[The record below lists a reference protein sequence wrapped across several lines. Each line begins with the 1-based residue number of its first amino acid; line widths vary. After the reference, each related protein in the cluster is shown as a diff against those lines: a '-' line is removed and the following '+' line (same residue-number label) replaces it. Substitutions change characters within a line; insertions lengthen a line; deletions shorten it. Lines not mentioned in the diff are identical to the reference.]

1 MAFPEWYS
9 VLYHFSLAVRYPS
22 AKGIRMPK
30 TKLAQGIYKRG
41 NTFWYRIQENGK
53 RRAISLGT
61 DDVSTAITR
70 ASLAKAH
77 APIPAPKEGHQ
88 TETFDDTVTKYL
100 AGKEATEKHTRNTSK
115 WARLALKQFSS
126 FIKNKQAKSVTTEDV
141 EGFYAMLRKRFLKNG
156 KALSENSARSYIR
169 AVRAVMAWSVEKRM
183 RFDNPCKDFKLNKP
197 SAPARTRFASKAER
211 DAFISAAGDDDT
223 MKFILFCSFHA
234 GMRFNEIVQA
244 RADWFHLDKG
254 FISIHK
260 TDTFTPKNKKNR
272 TVPISKTFREFLATF
287 TMPDSTF
294 IVEPERLDN
303 TGKYRYN
310 FSGRWQE
317 TRKLAQAKL
326 SEESQNVVDL
336 SWLCPHV
343 ARHTFASI
351 LAQSGVS
358 IYKVAL
364 WLGDTVQVTTMH
376 YAHLAPSDNA
386 IDFLV

>member
-1 MAFPEWYS
+1 MANP
-9 VLYHFSLAVRYPS
+9 
-22 AKGIRMPK
+22 
-30 TKLAQGIYKRG
+30 KLAQGIYKRG

-53 RRAISLGT
+53 RRAISLAT
-61 DDVSTAITR
+61 DDVSIAITR
-70 ASLAKAH
+70 AALAKAN
-77 APIPAPKEGHQ
+77 APVPVAKEGHQ
-88 TETFDDTVTKYL
+88 TETFTDTIGKYI
-100 AGKEATEKHTRNTSK
+100 ASKESTEKHTRNTSK
-115 WARLALKQFSS
+115 WARLALNQFAK
-126 FIKNKQAKSVTTEDV
+126 FVKNKQAKSVTTEDV
-141 EGFYAMLRKRFLKNG
+141 EGFYGMLRKRTLKNG
-156 KALSENSARSYIR
+156 KPLSENSARSYIR
-169 AVRAVMAWSVEKRM
+169 AVKAVMAWTVEKRM
-183 RFDNPCKDFKLNKP
+183 RFDNPCKPFKLNKATQP
-197 SAPARTRFASKAER
+197 NRTVFATKEQR
-211 DAFISAAGDDDT
+211 DAFIAAAGDDST
-223 MKFILFCSFHA
+223 MTFILLCAFHA

-244 RADWFHLDKG
+244 RPDWFHLDKG

-272 TVPISKTFREFLATF
+272 TVPISKTFRAFLETF
-287 TMPDSTF
+287 EMPDSTF

-317 TRKLAQAKL
+317 TRKLAEAKL
-326 SEESQNVVDL
+326 SEDCENVVDL

-386 IDFLV
+386 IDLLV